1 MPFYFHNPR
10 TCMVVCFREHAPVAI
25 LAANSKRHFRAA
37 WTVMKDC
44 RCHFAWHCVY
54 SLKRARP
61 VGLSGVRRQVYY
73 RSTLVL
79 VPPLLVPPYWPA
91 VVVTNKLWTTA
102 LSSRRVFSRFLSTPE
117 AYMRGRLTPTDTSQC
132 IHINL
137 ERKFRGTKW
146 RPTAKRSETRLRM
159 GGPGVLPRKFSKNLY
174 CKWYN
179 LRHF

>member
-1 MPFYFHNPR
+1 
-10 TCMVVCFREHAPVAI
+10 MVVCFREHAPVAI

-73 RSTLVL
+73 RSTWFWFRHCWFHRIGPLWWLRISSGPRHCPVGASFLV
-79 VPPLLVPPYWPA
+79 
-91 VVVTNKLWTTA
+91 
-102 LSSRRVFSRFLSTPE
+102 FLSTPE
-117 AYMRGRLTPTDTSQC
+117 AYMRGRLIATDTSQC
-132 IHINL
+132 IHVNL

-146 RPTAKRSETRLRM
+146 RPTAKRSET
-159 GGPGVLPRKFSKNLY
+159 GFGWGVRGSSHVNFQKPVLQMVQSDVFLSY
-174 CKWYN
+174 ICEYN
-179 LRHF
+179 